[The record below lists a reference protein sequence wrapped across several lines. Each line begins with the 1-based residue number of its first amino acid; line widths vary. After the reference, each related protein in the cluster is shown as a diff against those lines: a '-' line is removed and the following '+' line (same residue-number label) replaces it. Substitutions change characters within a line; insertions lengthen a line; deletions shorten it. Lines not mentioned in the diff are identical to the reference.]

1 MGFGFSHYAVEEGS
15 EETWG
20 VVDDDLT
27 DPDFD
32 TAEVSTFMLYGSI
45 LCSTF

>member
-32 TAEVSTFMLYGSI
+32 TVEVSTCSI